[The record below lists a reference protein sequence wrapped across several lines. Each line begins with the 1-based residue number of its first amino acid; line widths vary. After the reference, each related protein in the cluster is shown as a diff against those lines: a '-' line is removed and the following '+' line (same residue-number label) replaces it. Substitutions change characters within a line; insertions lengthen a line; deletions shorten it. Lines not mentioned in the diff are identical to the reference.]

1 MNKTKLT
8 ILGLIAI
15 FAIFVLSFGSWL
27 MGSYNTMVNSESQV
41 DTSYAA
47 IQSQY
52 QRRFDLVPNLAEAT
66 KGYMKHE
73 EAVFKDIADAR
84 TNYANSKGNPNAEVQ
99 ATNQYEGALSRLLV
113 VMENYPVLQANST
126 VQKLMDELTGTEN
139 RINVARDRYNETA
152 RTYNVLIK
160 SFPKNLIASMFGF
173 EKKELFAAKA
183 EAQDG
188 VQIKLTD

>member
-1 MNKTKLT
+1 MNTTKIVL
-8 ILGLIAI
+8 LGLAAVLVIV
-15 FAIFVLSFGSWL
+15 VLSFGSWL
-27 MGSYNTMVNSESQV
+27 MNSYNTMVDSSSQV

-52 QRRFDLVPNLAEAT
+52 QRRFDLVPNLAEST

-73 EAVFKDIADAR
+73 QQVFKDIADAR
-84 TNYANSKGNPNAEVQ
+84 RNYASAKGNPKEEVK
-99 ATNQYEGALSRLLV
+99 ATNQYEGALARLLV

-126 VQKLMDELTGTEN
+126 VQKLMDELAGTEN

-152 RTYNVLIK
+152 RVYNVLIK
-160 SFPKNLIASMFGF
+160 SFPKNLIATMFGF
-173 EKKELFAAKA
+173 ESKELFTAKA

-188 VQIKLTD
+188 VQIKLTE

>member
-1 MNKTKLT
+1 MNKTKIVL
-8 ILGLIAI
+8 LGV
-15 FAIFVLSFGSWL
+15 FAVLVIFVLSLGSWL
-27 MGSYNTMVNSESQV
+27 MGSYNTMVDTASQV

-73 EAVFKDIADAR
+73 QQVFKDIADAR

-113 VMENYPVLQANST
+113 VMENYPILQANST

-152 RTYNVLIK
+152 RVYNVLIK
-160 SFPKNLIASMFGF
+160 SFPKNLIAGVFGF
-173 EKKELFAAKA
+173 ESRELFAAKA